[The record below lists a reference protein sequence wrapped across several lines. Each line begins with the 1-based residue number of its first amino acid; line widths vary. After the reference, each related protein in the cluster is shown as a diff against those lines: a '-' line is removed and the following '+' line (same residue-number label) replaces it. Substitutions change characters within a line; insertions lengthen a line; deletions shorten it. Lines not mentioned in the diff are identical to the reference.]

1 MKKNRSN
8 LIVND
13 TSKNRAGSAPK
24 PRDAEGST
32 LANLKQIVKDKGM
45 GIKLLPNVLEF
56 KIKLK
61 EMD

>member
-1 MKKNRSN
+1 M
-8 LIVND
+8 ND